1 MKLQSSKRDNSVNRY
16 RVAYIDTFT
25 DTPFTGNP
33 CAVIPDAT
41 GLTDVQMQAIARE
54 TNLPETSFVF
64 PSERADFRVRYFTPT
79 RELPFAGHPTI
90 ATAFTLA
97 QEGLIPVVEPVTRLR
112 LEFEI
117 GILPVD
123 IHIRD
128 GQISTIEMT
137 QLAPTFGRTF
147 TAAETAP
154 CFSLEI
160 SDLRSDCPPQVV
172 STGVAF
178 LIVPAIGIQTLN
190 KARMNRQVLEQ
201 LCEKARVSS
210 AFLFCIGGYTA
221 DSDTHARLFDPSS
234 PSEDPFTGSAA
245 GCMGAYAVYYGLLN
259 GPQLLAEQG
268 HFVNR
273 PGKGTLEIVG
283 PPSKIEAVKL
293 AGPAVRVLDGNIYV
307 Y

>member
-1 MKLQSSKRDNSVNRY
+1 
-16 RVAYIDTFT
+16 
-25 DTPFTGNP
+25 
-33 CAVIPDAT
+33 
-41 GLTDVQMQAIARE
+41 MQAIARE

-97 QEGLIPVVEPVTRLR
+97 HDGQISIVEPVTRLR
-112 LEFEI
+112 LEFDI

-123 IHIRD
+123 IYIRD

-137 QLAPTFGRTF
+137 QLAPTFGKTF

-154 CFSLEI
+154 CLSLEI

-178 LIVPAIGIQTLN
+178 LIVPVNGIQN
-190 KARMNRQVLEQ
+190 MKKAHMNRDALGQ
-201 LCEKARVSS
+201 LCRKVGVSS
-210 AFLFCIGGYTA
+210 AFLFCIGGYSA

-245 GCMGAYAVYYGLLN
+245 GCMGAYVVYYGLLT

-273 PGKGTLEIVG
+273 PGKGTLAIVG

-293 AGPAVRVLDGNIYV
+293 AGAAVRVLDGNIYI